1 VRKAAESQA
10 MLELDQ
16 VQITVQQRV
25 LVRGLSARIAPGEVL
40 AVMGASGSGKSS
52 LLAWIAGT
60 LEPPFVAQGRLK
72 LDGVELTTLPIQQR
86 RIGLLFQDDLLF
98 PHFSV
103 RDNLLFALPAGPRAE
118 RIAAADTALAD
129 AGLQG
134 YGERMPA
141 SLSGGQRS
149 RVSLLR
155 TLLAEPHAVLLD
167 EPFSKLD
174 AALRAQMRDFTFALL
189 RARRVPAVLVTHD
202 AADVP
207 PGAQRISLDTTADV

>member
-1 VRKAAESQA
+1 

-16 VQITVQQRV
+16 VQISVQLRA

-60 LEPPFVAQGRLK
+60 LEPPFQARGRLT
-72 LDGVELTTLPIQQR
+72 LDGVDLTDLPIQQR

-103 RDNLLFALPAGPRAE
+103 RDNLLFGLPAGLRAE
-118 RIAAADTALAD
+118 RVAAANAALAE
-129 AGLQG
+129 AGLG
-134 YGERMPA
+134 GFGERMPA

-155 TLLAEPHAVLLD
+155 TLLAEPRAVLLD

-174 AALRAQMRDFTFALL
+174 ATLRAQMRDFTFGLL
-189 RARRVPAVLVTHD
+189 RARGVPTVLVTHD

>member
-1 VRKAAESQA
+1 MS
-10 MLELDQ
+10 LELQ
-16 VQITVQQRV
+16 KVSIHVGGRA
-25 LVRGLSARIAPGEVL
+25 LLRSLSARVAPGDVL

-60 LEPPFVAQGRLK
+60 LGAPFEASGGLRLGGTN
-72 LDGVELTTLPIQQR
+72 LALMPIQQR

-98 PHFSV
+98 PHMSV
-103 RDNLLFALPAGPRAE
+103 RDNLLFALPAHSGPASKFAAGDRKL
-118 RIAAADTALAD
+118 RVAAADGALAE
-129 AGLQG
+129 AGLAG
-134 YGERMPA
+134 FGDRLPS

-155 TLLAEPHAVLLD
+155 ALLAQPRALLLD

-174 AALRAQMRDFTFALL
+174 AALRAQMREFTFTTL
-189 RARRVPAVLVTHD
+189 RERRVPVVLVTHD

-207 PGAQRISLDTTADV
+207 PGAQVIQLDA

>member
-1 VRKAAESQA
+1 

-16 VQITVQQRV
+16 VQIAVQQRV
-25 LVRGLSARIAPGEVL
+25 LLHGLSARIAPGEVL

-60 LEPPFVAQGRLK
+60 LEPPFTAQGRLV
-72 LDGVELTTLPIQQR
+72 LDGVDLTRLPIQQR

-103 RDNLLFALPAGPRAE
+103 RDNLLFALPAGPRGE
-118 RIAAADTALAD
+118 RIAAADAALAD
-129 AGLQG
+129 AGMQDF
-134 YGERMPA
+134 GERMPA

-202 AADVP
+202 PADVP
-207 PGAQRISLDTTADV
+207 PGAQRISLDATADV

>member
-1 VRKAAESQA
+1 

-16 VQITVQQRV
+16 VQISVQQRV
-25 LVRGLSARIAPGEVL
+25 LVRGLSARIARGEVL

-60 LEPPFVAQGRLK
+60 LEPPFEARGRLT
-72 LDGVELTTLPIQQR
+72 LDGDDLTHVPIEQR

-118 RIAAADTALAD
+118 RVAAANTALAE
-129 AGLQG
+129 AGLGG

-155 TLLAEPHAVLLD
+155 TLLAEPRAVLLD

-174 AALRAQMRDFTFALL
+174 ATLRAQMRDFTFGLL
-189 RARRVPAVLVTHD
+189 RARGVPAVLVTHD
-202 AADVP
+202 VADVP
-207 PGAQRISLDTTADV
+207 PGAQRISLDATADV

>member
-1 VRKAAESQA
+1 

-16 VQITVQQRV
+16 VHIAVAGRD
-25 LVRGLSARIAPGEVL
+25 LIRGLSARIPRGEVL

-60 LEPPFVAQGRLK
+60 LEAPFQARGRLA
-72 LDGVELTTLPIQQR
+72 LDGVDLTALAIQQR

-98 PHFSV
+98 PHFDV
-103 RDNLLFALPAGPRAE
+103 RDNLLFALPAGPRAA
-118 RIAAADTALAD
+118 RMAAADAALAD
-129 AGLQG
+129 AGLEG
-134 YGERMPA
+134 FGARMPA

-174 AALRAQMRDFTFALL
+174 ATLRAQMREFTFGLL
-189 RARRVPAVLVTHD
+189 RARGVPTVLVTHD
-202 AADVP
+202 PADVP
-207 PGAQRISLDTTADV
+207 AGAQRISLDATADV

>member
-1 VRKAAESQA
+1 MA
-10 MLELDQ
+10 LELAD
-16 VQITVQQRV
+16 VTIRV
-25 LVRGLSARIAPGEVL
+25 AGRTLIDALSARIAPGAVL

-60 LEPPFVAQGRLK
+60 LEPPFQATGRLV
-72 LDGVELTTLPIQQR
+72 LDGRDLTELSIQQR

-98 PHFSV
+98 PHLSV
-103 RDNLLFALPAGPRAE
+103 RDNLLFALPAGVRAD
-118 RIAAADTALAD
+118 RMAAAEAALAE
-129 AGLQG
+129 AGLAG
-134 YGERMPA
+134 FGARKPA

-155 TLLAEPHAVLLD
+155 ALLARPQALLLD

-174 AALRAQMRDFTFALL
+174 TTLRAQMRSFTFDTL
-189 RARRVPAVLVTHD
+189 RARQVPALLVTHD

-207 PGAQRISLDTTADV
+207 EGAHVVNLAYDSP

>member
-1 VRKAAESQA
+1 

-16 VQITVQQRV
+16 VQISVQQRV
-25 LVRGLSARIAPGEVL
+25 LVRGLSARIARGEVL

-60 LEPPFVAQGRLK
+60 LEPPFETGGRLT
-72 LDGVELTTLPIQQR
+72 LDGVDLTELTIQQR

-103 RDNLLFALPAGPRAE
+103 RDNLLFALPPGPRAG
-118 RIAAADTALAD
+118 RLAAADAALAE
-129 AGLQG
+129 AGLGG
-134 YGERMPA
+134 YGERMPG

-155 TLLAEPHAVLLD
+155 TLLAEPRAVLLD

-174 AALRAQMRDFTFALL
+174 ATLRAQMRDFTFGLL
-189 RARRVPAVLVTHD
+189 RARGVPAVLVTHD
-202 AADVP
+202 ADDVP
-207 PGAQRISLDTTADV
+207 PGAQRISLDATADV

>member
-1 VRKAAESQA
+1 

-16 VQITVQQRV
+16 VQISVQQRV
-25 LVRGLSARIAPGEVL
+25 LVRGLIARIARGEVL

-60 LEPPFVAQGRLK
+60 LEPPFEARGRVT
-72 LDGVELTTLPIQQR
+72 LDGVDLTHRPIQQR

-118 RIAAADTALAD
+118 RVAAADAALAE
-129 AGLQG
+129 AGLGG
-134 YGERMPA
+134 YGGRMPA

-174 AALRAQMRDFTFALL
+174 ATLRSQMRDFTFGLL
-189 RARRVPAVLVTHD
+189 RARGVPAVLVTHD
-202 AADVP
+202 VADVP
-207 PGAQRISLDTTADV
+207 PGAQRISLDTTVDV

>member
-1 VRKAAESQA
+1 

-16 VQITVQQRV
+16 VQISVQQRA

-60 LEPPFVAQGRLK
+60 LEPPFEARGRLT
-72 LDGVELTTLPIQQR
+72 LGGVDLTDLPIQQR

-103 RDNLLFALPAGPRAE
+103 RDNLLFGLPAGLRAE
-118 RIAAADTALAD
+118 RVAAADTALAE
-129 AGLQG
+129 AGLG
-134 YGERMPA
+134 GFGERMPA

-155 TLLAEPHAVLLD
+155 TLLAEPRAVLLD

-174 AALRAQMRDFTFALL
+174 ATLRAQMRDFTFGLL
-189 RARRVPAVLVTHD
+189 RARGVPTVLVTHD

>member
-1 VRKAAESQA
+1 MA
-10 MLELDQ
+10 LELRD
-16 VQITVQQRV
+16 VTIRVSGRALIERLTVTI
-25 LVRGLSARIAPGEVL
+25 GPGEVL

-60 LEPPFVAQGRLK
+60 LEKPPFEAEGGLA
-72 LDGVELTTLPIQQR
+72 LDGRKLAELTIQQR

-98 PHFSV
+98 PHMTV
-103 RDNLLFALPAGPRAE
+103 HENLLFALPQGPRGE
-118 RIAAADTALAD
+118 RIAAADAALAE
-129 AGLQG
+129 AGLEG
-134 YGERMPA
+134 FGPRMPA

-155 TLLAEPHAVLLD
+155 ALLAKPQALLLD

-174 AALRAQMRDFTFALL
+174 TALRAQMRSFTFGTL
-189 RARRVPAVLVTHD
+189 RAHRVPAILVTHD

-207 PGAQRISLDTTADV
+207 EGAQLLELDA

>member
-1 VRKAAESQA
+1 

-16 VQITVQQRV
+16 VHIAVAGRD
-25 LVRGLSARIAPGEVL
+25 LIRGLSARIPRGEVL

-60 LEPPFVAQGRLK
+60 LEAPFQTRGRLA
-72 LDGVELTTLPIQQR
+72 LDGVDLTALAIQQR

-98 PHFSV
+98 PHFDV
-103 RDNLLFALPAGPRAE
+103 RDNLLFALPAGPRAA
-118 RIAAADTALAD
+118 RMAAADAALAD

-134 YGERMPA
+134 FGARMPA

-174 AALRAQMRDFTFALL
+174 ATLRAQMREFTFGLL
-189 RARRVPAVLVTHD
+189 RARGVPAVLVTHD
-202 AADVP
+202 PADVP
-207 PGAQRISLDTTADV
+207 AGAQRLSLDATADV

>member
-1 VRKAAESQA
+1 
-10 MLELDQ
+10 
-16 VQITVQQRV
+16 
-25 LVRGLSARIAPGEVL
+25 LSARIAPGEVL

-60 LEPPFVAQGRLK
+60 LEPPFQARGRLT
-72 LDGVELTTLPIQQR
+72 LDGVDLTDLPIQQR

-103 RDNLLFALPAGPRAE
+103 RDNLLFGLPAGLRAE
-118 RIAAADTALAD
+118 RVAAANAALAE
-129 AGLQG
+129 AGLG
-134 YGERMPA
+134 GFGERMPA

-155 TLLAEPHAVLLD
+155 TLLAEPRAVLLD

-174 AALRAQMRDFTFALL
+174 ATLRAQMRDFTFGLL
-189 RARRVPAVLVTHD
+189 RARGVPTVLVTHD

>member
-1 VRKAAESQA
+1 

-16 VQITVQQRV
+16 VQISVQQLV
-25 LVRGLSARIAPGEVL
+25 LVRGLSARIARGEVL

-60 LEPPFVAQGRLK
+60 LEPPFEARGRLT
-72 LDGVELTTLPIQQR
+72 LDGDDLTHLPIQQR

-103 RDNLLFALPAGPRAE
+103 RDNLLFALPAGLRAE
-118 RIAAADTALAD
+118 RVAATDAALAE
-129 AGLQG
+129 AGLGG
-134 YGERMPA
+134 YGERVPA

-155 TLLAEPHAVLLD
+155 TLLAEPRAVLLD

-174 AALRAQMRDFTFALL
+174 TTLRSQMRDFTFGLL
-189 RARRVPAVLVTHD
+189 RARGVPAVLVTHD
-202 AADVP
+202 VADVP
-207 PGAQRISLDTTADV
+207 PGAQRISLDATADV